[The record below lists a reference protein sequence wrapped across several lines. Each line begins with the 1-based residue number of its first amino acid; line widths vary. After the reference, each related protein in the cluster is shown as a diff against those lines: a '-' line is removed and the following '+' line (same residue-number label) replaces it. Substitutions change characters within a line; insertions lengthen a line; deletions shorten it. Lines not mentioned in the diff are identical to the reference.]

1 MKQTIKLRE
10 SELRQMIAESVRRII
25 KEWDGEGDYA
35 STGDPYGLADDEMDE
50 SNLDGYYCTFGNIWV
65 KIKGDGTLKPQITV
79 GSKRDDSVEELYGE
93 EAQEILDKIKEDTDY
108 YGDTNTAI
116 YRNLYQIVL

>member
-25 KEWDGEGDYA
+25 REWDGDDDYA
-35 STGDPYGLADDEMDE
+35 STGDPYGLVNDEMDE
-50 SNLDGYYCTFGNIWV
+50 PNLDGYYHTFGNIWV
-65 KIKGDGTLKPQITV
+65 EIKGDGTLKPQITV

-93 EAQEILDKIKEDTDY
+93 EAQEILDKIKKDTEY
-108 YGDTNTAI
+108 YGETNTAI
-116 YRNLYQIVL
+116 YRNLCNYVL

>member
-1 MKQTIKLRE
+1 
-10 SELRQMIAESVRRII
+10 
-25 KEWDGEGDYA
+25 
-35 STGDPYGLADDEMDE
+35 MDE